1 MPHRDLRL
9 VLEWLGLVEP
19 ERSRREPVAVPRWA
33 PYAVA
38 VTLVVVA
45 AAGAMA
51 LRVLLGL
58 AA

>member
-1 MPHRDLRL
+1 MPHRELRV

-38 VTLVVVA
+38 VTLVAVA
-45 AAGAMA
+45 AGGAVA
-51 LRVLLGL
+51 LRVVLGL